1 MIQKRINQSEET
13 RLITELGNQLWDAGF
28 NAGNSCI
35 IIVSPERSSIVG
47 QCLRHRLSVNGKV
60 CDGFGIDVPELV
72 WDAGYQ
78 YGIQQAFTTNM
89 SILRTRTPIFVK
101 SRVTTGEHYRWITEW
116 MRKYLAFDKK
126 IITLALY
133 ENLHS
138 GFKSDFVGEY
148 WDNETEDLTFW
159 WE

>member
-1 MIQKRINQSEET
+1 MIKRLINQTEET
-13 RLITELGNQLWDAGF
+13 RLLNELGNQLRDAGF
-28 NAGNSCI
+28 HSGNACI
-35 IIVSPERSSIVG
+35 VTIGPERSSIVG
-47 QCLRHRLSVNGKV
+47 QYLRHRLGEAGKV
-60 CDGFGIDVPELV
+60 CTGFGVDIPEGV
-72 WDAGYQ
+72 WDGGYQ
-78 YGIQQAFTTNM
+78 YELQQAFTTHM
-89 SILRTRTPIFVK
+89 PILRTRTPILIK
-101 SRVTTGEHYRWITEW
+101 SAVRRGENYRWITEW

-148 WDNETEDLTFW
+148 WDNEIEDLNFW